1 VQVRPAQ
8 IGDALAIATVH
19 LRLWQA
25 AYRGLVPQDFLDG
38 LDPAG
43 RCLPWERVLSRH
55 VERETTLVAEEEGEV
70 VGFAHVCPSGDDQ
83 ALSTVGEL
91 TSIYLLAA
99 AWGRGFGR
107 DLMGSAVSAMREA
120 DFAEATLWV
129 LAGSHRAR
137 RFYEAA
143 GWSTDGATKQDD
155 LRGFVLEEVR
165 YRVTLS

>member
-1 VQVRPAQ
+1 VQVRLAQ
-8 IGDALAIATVH
+8 VEDALGIATVH
-19 LRLWQA
+19 VRSWQS

-38 LDPAG
+38 LDPTQ
-43 RCLPWERVLSRH
+43 RCMQWERVLTSQA
-55 VERETTLVAEEEGEV
+55 ERETTLVAEEAGEV
-70 VGFAHVCPSGDDQ
+70 VGFAHVCPSRDDQ
-83 ALSTVGEL
+83 APSTVGEL
-91 TSIYLLAA
+91 TSVYLLAE

-120 DFAEATLWV
+120 GFAQATLWV
-129 LAGSHRAR
+129 LAGNHRAR

-165 YRVTLS
+165 YRLTLS